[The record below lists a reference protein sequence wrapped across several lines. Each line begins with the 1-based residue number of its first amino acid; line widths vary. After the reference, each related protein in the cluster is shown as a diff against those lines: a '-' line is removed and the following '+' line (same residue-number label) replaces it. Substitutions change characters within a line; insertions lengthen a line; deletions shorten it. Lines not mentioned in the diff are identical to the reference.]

1 MATKRLLP
9 ACDFNKEGT
18 AETKRLMVEEEL
30 VQILTRLGLT
40 ISQVK
45 VYLGLIGLKQASG
58 KVTAKH
64 SKMARQ
70 EVYRVLAELQ
80 EKGLV
85 EKIIARPT
93 EFKPVS
99 IEDCLSILIAS
110 KKNEV
115 SENQKKATILLRKF
129 KKENSNIKSQI
140 QEEDSQFILIPERE
154 VIKKVKRK
162 IENTRTTLDAITTFN
177 GFRQFIHNVNDEC
190 EKALERGVKFRL
202 IINKSDNENS
212 LIHVTKSVPKNPLF
226 NLRYINTSHRVA
238 LAIYDKKEVC
248 ISISATAAPNETP
261 ILMSNNPSLVEIV
274 QSYFETSWLTAMEDT
289 LSVTPQT

>member
-1 MATKRLLP
+1 M
-9 ACDFNKEGT
+9 
-18 AETKRLMVEEEL
+18 
-30 VQILTRLGLT
+30 
-40 ISQVK
+40 QV
-45 VYLGLIGLKQASG
+45 
-58 KVTAKH
+58 
-64 SKMARQ
+64 
-70 EVYRVLAELQ
+70 
-80 EKGLV
+80 
-85 EKIIARPT
+85 
-93 EFKPVS
+93 
-99 IEDCLSILIAS
+99 

-162 IENTRTTLDAITTFN
+162 IENTRTTLDAITTLN

-202 IINKSDNENS
+202 IINKSENENS
-212 LIHVTKSVPKNPLF
+212 LSHVTKSVPKNPLF

-238 LAIYDKKEVC
+238 LAIYDRKEVC

-289 LSVTPQT
+289 LSVTPQACE